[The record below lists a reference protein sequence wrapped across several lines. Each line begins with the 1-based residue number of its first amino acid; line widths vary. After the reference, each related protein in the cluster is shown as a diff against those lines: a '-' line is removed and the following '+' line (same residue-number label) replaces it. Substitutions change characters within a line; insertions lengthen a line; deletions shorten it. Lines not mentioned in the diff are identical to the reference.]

1 MKTIK
6 MYLNYSN
13 FYKLGK
19 FAEAPG
25 EIYDKAEIIIP
36 DNWELAE
43 NHSGDIL
50 IITDTGARCLAS
62 EIQTAY
68 PGNQTPVPYL
78 PVVDKGCKGH
88 NVFLKANIKRDC

>member
-1 MKTIK
+1 MKTTK

-19 FAEAPG
+19 FSVAKG
-25 EIYDKAEIIIP
+25 DIYDEAEIIIP
-36 DNWELAE
+36 DNWEIAE
-43 NHSGDIL
+43 NHFGSTL
-50 IITDTGARCLAS
+50 IITDNGCVCLAS

-68 PGNQTPVPYL
+68 PGNNTPVPYL

-88 NVFLKANIKRDC
+88 NVFLKAKIKRDW